1 MSSLWGGGGGTAGEA
16 KQTGE
21 EAKEQ
26 ADKQA
31 DEQAEAKSARPKT
44 RPVGAMKRMPS
55 ERPRFGK
62 GTSDNEWV
70 ERAEKRMKALN
81 PSGCI
86 DYFLPSDGINQY
98 LDALTAHQDYWVGL
112 KLRLAVAFAH
122 GIARADKPVSYLDR
136 RIPDS
141 ARLCSRS
148 SLPTSRTSKRRDAK
162 RSASRRKTRPRI
174 RRLLSSRCI
183 TRFPSSG
190 WLVSR

>member
-1 MSSLWGGGGGTAGEA
+1 MSSLWGGGGGTAGDA

-62 GTSDNEWV
+62 GTSDYEWV

-98 LDALTAHQDYWVGL
+98 LDALTAHQDYWVSL
-112 KLRLAVAFAH
+112 VFRLPFT
-122 GIARADKPVSYLDR
+122 
-136 RIPDS
+136 
-141 ARLCSRS
+141 
-148 SLPTSRTSKRRDAK
+148 SLP
-162 RSASRRKTRPRI
+162 SAPLTQ
-174 RRLLSSRCI
+174 
-183 TRFPSSG
+183 TRFI
-190 WLVSR
+190 SRQADPRFSTFVLTQLFADESHLEKTGREEVGIEEEDETEDP